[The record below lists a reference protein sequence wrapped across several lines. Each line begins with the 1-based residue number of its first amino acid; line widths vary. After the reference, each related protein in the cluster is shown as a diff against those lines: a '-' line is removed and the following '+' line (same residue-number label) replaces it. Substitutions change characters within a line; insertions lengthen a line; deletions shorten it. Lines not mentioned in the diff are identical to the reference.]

1 MWRKRE
7 RSPEP
12 GSPVTEALK
21 RMSLAPPATPG
32 ELRLRGDVAEVLR
45 TSTLV
50 RVRESVRRPLE
61 VYIELLC
68 KEEEGTGGGEP
79 IPLLRVNFVVEKYY
93 PHVAPMLT
101 LAGIYPWI
109 GGSDSAAAV
118 ISLARAELLAQ
129 NASSMD
135 TRCGSSENANT
146 STTRPAAAA
155 AAAAAAVGVRH
166 HELMI
171 LPPNAPITLNI
182 LNEWSCVYSL
192 RLILLELRSAAL
204 NAAAA
209 AAASNNGFMTD

>member
-68 KEEEGTGGGEP
+68 KEEGTGGEP

-93 PHVAPMLT
+93 PHVAPMCT

-109 GGSDSAAAV
+109 GGSDTAAAV
-118 ISLARAELLAQ
+118 ISSARAELAQ

-135 TRCGSSENANT
+135 TRCGSSANT

-155 AAAAAAVGVRH
+155 AVGVRH
-166 HELMI
+166 HEMMI

-209 AAASNNGFMTD
+209 AAAASNNGFMTD